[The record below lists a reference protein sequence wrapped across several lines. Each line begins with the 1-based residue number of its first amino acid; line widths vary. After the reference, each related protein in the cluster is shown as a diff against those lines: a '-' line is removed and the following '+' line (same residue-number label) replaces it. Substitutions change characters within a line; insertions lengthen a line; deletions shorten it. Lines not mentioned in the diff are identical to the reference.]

1 LNDNDPNLMSFDVV
15 LGTIFVRL
23 GKRRHALGSFA
34 KSALRSVVING
45 PMHENGLTA
54 STQWCSLLTMQRI
67 RRTNCATSDA
77 ILALWERV
85 LAPDVLS
92 LIAHAEICA
101 NGAQQ

>member
-1 LNDNDPNLMSFDVV
+1 
-15 LGTIFVRL
+15 
-23 GKRRHALGSFA
+23 
-34 KSALRSVVING
+34 
-45 PMHENGLTA
+45 
-54 STQWCSLLTMQRI
+54 MQRI